1 MRIGRIVLVLG
12 ALLPGPAGAGERW
25 RLQYCYDEDTSS
37 LTLQDLKFP
46 SPRRGVGVGY
56 LTETGK
62 IKPVVL
68 LTRDGGE
75 HWNLSQVPEAGHSLF
90 FVNETLGW
98 MVTRNGI
105 WRTDEAGQ
113 NWKRCARLSGLARVY
128 FQDDK
133 HGWAVG
139 MPKALYET
147 WDGGNKWSPVPA
159 AAQPKTTRE
168 YTAYGPIAFANQRV
182 GIVTGSSR
190 PPRREEERRRLPAWM
205 EPEKSQG
212 RREWPAVTILLE
224 TRDGGKSWALSETTL
239 FGAITQV
246 RLAPDGRGLGLV
258 QFFES
263 FAWPSE
269 VFQFDWKTGKSSR
282 VFRQKE
288 RRITDLAL
296 LPDGAAYIA
305 GVEPPGTLTQSP
317 VPGKVK
323 VLRSSN
329 LTDWQEMEVDYRA
342 TAHRVM
348 LATAGPGQIWASTDT
363 GMVLK
368 LSAERGE

>member
-1 MRIGRIVLVLG
+1 MRIAWILL
-12 ALLPGPAGAGERW
+12 ALAALSPGPAGAAERW
-25 RLQYCYDEDTSS
+25 RLQYDYDQDSSS

-56 LTETGK
+56 IAEAGRT
-62 IKPVVL
+62 KPVVL
-68 LTRDGGE
+68 VTRDGGE
-75 HWNLSQVPEAGHSLF
+75 HWSLVHVPEAGHSLF

-98 MVTRNGI
+98 MVTRSGI
-105 WRTDEAGQ
+105 WRTEEAGQ

-139 MPKALYET
+139 LPKAMYET
-147 WDGGNKWSPVPA
+147 WDGGSQWSPVPA
-159 AAQPKTTRE
+159 AALPKTTRE
-168 YTAYGPIAFANQRV
+168 FTAYGAIAFANQRV
-182 GIVTGSSR
+182 GMVTGSSR
-190 PPRREEERRRLPAWM
+190 PPRRQEERQRFPAWM
-205 EPEKSQG
+205 EPDQFER

-224 TRDGGKSWALSETTL
+224 TRDGGKNWALSQTTL

-246 RLAPDGRGLGLV
+246 GLAPDGRGLGLIH
-258 QFFES
+258 FFES

-269 VFQFDWKTGKSSR
+269 VFQLDWKTGKSTR
-282 VFRQKE
+282 VFRQKD
-288 RRITDLAL
+288 RHVTDLAL
-296 LPDGAAYIA
+296 FPDGPAYLA
-305 GVEPPGTLTQSP
+305 GIEPPGTLTQSP

-342 TAHRVM
+342 TAHRVV
-348 LATAGPGQIWASTDT
+348 LAAAGPSYMWVGTDT

-368 LSAERGE
+368 LVAE